1 MERREKYK
9 RIIMFCASA
18 FILAAQ
24 TGVFAYIW
32 FSYYAD
38 AGVIGK
44 AFWRRGNYVVIGQY
58 ALMLFFFY
66 KLYGDLRLA
75 ICGYLMCCTP
85 RFCL

>member
-38 AGVIGK
+38 GGDRQSVLEK
-44 AFWRRGNYVVIGQY
+44 GNYVVIGQY